1 MIARRTGASAGARQ
15 RFIGGTADRVADD
28 AVNAQT
34 VLMKYAPVL
43 RAIEA
48 NWPKIKFHALRGHA
62 GLVFQQ
68 QLHG

>member
-1 MIARRTGASAGARQ
+1 MIACRTGASAGARQ
-15 RFIGGTADRVADD
+15 RFIGGTADRVGGD
-28 AVNAQT
+28 AVHALT
-34 VLMKYAPVL
+34 VLLECAPVL